1 MRFKKLFDERMREAG
16 VEVWDINHLNKRYFI
31 SLDRIGYEGT
41 DPGLP
46 VFVPAG
52 SLAVFSHQ
60 ALHRSGADTTKN
72 MRLVSLA
79 QYSCAPILNRHYLY
93 ADYTEPGAR
102 ADDVAFFARRFPRN
116 WKIDR
121 EDAYPVC
128 EPKRIS
134 S

>member
-1 MRFKKLFDERMREAG
+1 MITGKHVDPKT
-16 VEVWDINHLNKRYFI
+16 N
-31 SLDRIGYEGT
+31 DRIGYEGT

-46 VFVPAG
+46 VLVPAG

-60 ALHRSGADTTKN
+60 TLHRSGANTTKN
-72 MRLVSLA
+72 MRRVYLA
-79 QYSCAPILNRHYLY
+79 QYSCSPILNRHYLY

-102 ADDVAFFARRFPRN
+102 ADDVAFFARRFLRS

-121 EDAYPVC
+121 EDAYPVR

-134 S
+134 G